1 MNQFQKLSKI
11 IRYRAED
18 ASLSLR
24 IIVDFE
30 NFHKKKNHS
39 LGIEAARDKTVGQSN
54 RADN

>member
-11 IRYRAED
+11 IRYRVED

-39 LGIEAARDKTVGQSN
+39 LGIEATRDKTVGQSN